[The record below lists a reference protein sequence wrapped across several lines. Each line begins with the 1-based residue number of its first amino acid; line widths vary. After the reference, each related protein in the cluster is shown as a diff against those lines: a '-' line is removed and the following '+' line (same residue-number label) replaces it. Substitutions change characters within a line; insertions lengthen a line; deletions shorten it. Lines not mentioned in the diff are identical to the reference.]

1 MHTSPGR
8 AGAGVHRAWTTQC
21 QPPAAAP
28 TPRQEEAVPVAR
40 PLSAAQGTSRHSCLS
55 GRRVQPAGPHGSGSP
70 AKAHQRRARSQ
81 SKDRMK
87 RELFQSS
94 VPLGSL
100 REGRPCVPHTLC
112 PEKHWQNGP
121 GHRGAVAPSPV
132 PPGSLWEGRHW
143 QNGPG
148 HRGAVAPSS
157 VPWEAYGKGG
167 ICRMGLATGGRGG
180 GPQHELRLHAG
191 LHRRPEQGATS
202 SLPQEPSSSPR
213 TPLGPCSLDGLPNV

>member
-28 TPRQEEAVPVAR
+28 TPRQEEAVPAAR

-70 AKAHQRRARSQ
+70 AKAHQHRARSQ

-94 VPLGSL
+94 VPPGSL

-121 GHRGAVAPSPV
+121 GHC
-132 PPGSLWEGRHW
+132 
-143 QNGPG
+143 
-148 HRGAVAPSS
+148 GAVAPSS
-157 VPWEAYGKGG
+157 VPQEAYRKGG
-167 ICRMGLATGGRGG
+167 TGRMGLATGGRW
-180 GPQHELRLHAG
+180 PPA
-191 LHRRPEQGATS
+191 
-202 SLPQEPSSSPR
+202 
-213 TPLGPCSLDGLPNV
+213 PCPGKLTGREALAEWAWPP